1 MEKVATGG
9 QGRSALTE
17 ACCCAARDDPS
28 IAEQRVRL
36 AIRMRRGERV
46 GIFMIFMRR
55 GTWIKAGRW
64 REVD

>member
-28 IAEQRVRL
+28 IAAEQRVRL
-36 AIRMRRGERV
+36 AMRMRRGERV

-55 GTWIKAGRW
+55 TWIKAGP
-64 REVD
+64 